1 MGHEKDV
8 DRQNGQGEIN
18 RRKTNSFWAYKTIFS
33 FSEPKDYVLNSVAL
47 VAAIGSGVALPFV
60 EIVFGKFV
68 TVVNDFAQGRSSPA
82 EFRQD
87 VNKYA
92 LYFVYIF
99 LARFVLAWI
108 WTTAIT
114 ISGIRITRSIR
125 YQFLKATLSQDIA
138 YFDAGDSGSVA
149 VQITTNGNLIQQG
162 ISEKLGLAVQAIAS
176 FVAAIVIAFVAQ
188 WKLTLIT
195 IGVAPAI
202 ILITGIATMID
213 ARLESRMLEIYSAA
227 AALAGDTISSMRTVH
242 AFSAGSKLVKKY
254 DGHLQRA
261 YEIGR
266 SKSIVWGLFYC
277 TEYFLVYAAY
287 ALAFW
292 QGIRMFFS
300 GEIKDPGTIVIVLF
314 SVIIAASAMTQ
325 LAPHL
330 TAFTNAA
337 SAADSLFKTIDRTSN
352 IDSMSVSGAFPASV
366 SGKINFSNVNF
377 SYPTRPDVKV
387 LDNFSLTFPANRV
400 TALVGP
406 SGSGKSTIVGLL
418 ERWYDPNSGSIAL
431 DGMSLKDI
439 NTRWLRTRVRLVQQE
454 PVLFNGTIFENVRHG
469 LVGTEWE
476 FLDEK
481 EQLPIIEEACKLAN
495 AHEFISNLSNGY
507 FTGVGERAGLLSGGQ
522 KQRIAI
528 ARSIVSNPA
537 VLLLDEATS
546 ALDPHAELV
555 VQEAL
560 DKASKN
566 RTTIVIAHKLATV
579 KNADNIVVLSQGRII
594 EQGTHA
600 SLLAEDGTY
609 SRLVRAQNLERHAE
623 EAAKEVDAPHA
634 EPESTLSRHVSMAQ
648 VRTGESVACEQPELD
663 YQQHR
668 VFGFVKVIFTILRE
682 HSDLW
687 VYYLLVL
694 ISCVVGG
701 VTYPA
706 QALIMAELMGVFRLT
721 GSDATHRS
729 DFLALMFFVVALAN
743 LVLFFLLGFVSNIIS
758 QYMTRRYRLQI
769 FTSILRQDMQ
779 FFNRPENTVGAL
791 TSSLSALPTQLQEF
805 MGFNLSIM
813 LIIMVNL
820 MASNVLAIAMGWKL
834 GLVIV
839 FGGLPPLLGAG
850 YLRMR
855 LEVRINRVQG
865 KQFASSAGLAA
876 EAVSAIRTVASLALE
891 QTVLRRYRSQ
901 VDNIV
906 RGSILSTLRT
916 MFWFSLSQSM
926 EFLIMALG
934 FWYGCR
940 LLSTGEYSMRQ
951 FYVVFISVFFAG
963 QAAAQLFTYT
973 SSITKA
979 VGAANYIFWL
989 RSIKPTV
996 AETDDNLDRGPSSGP
1011 QTLDVDRIRF
1021 SYPNE
1026 PDKRVLKGVSLKINP
1041 GQFVAFVGASGCGKS
1056 TMISMLERFYDPTS
1070 GSISLNNADIRSLSP
1085 RRYRQCLALVQQEPT
1100 LYQGTIRENIAI
1112 GLETPDEDISDDAIL
1127 SACRQANAYDFIASL
1142 PDGLGTLCGPAGLA
1156 LSGGQ
1161 RQRIAIA
1168 RALIRKPR
1176 ILLLDEA
1183 TSALDT
1189 LSERVVQ
1196 EAIAQAAKE
1205 GDRITVAVAHR
1216 LSTIKDAD
1224 VICVFLG
1231 GRIVEAGAHGELI
1244 KRKGVY
1250 WNMCNA
1256 QALDR

>member
-1 MGHEKDV
+1 MAKARVTEPRPTD
-8 DRQNGQGEIN
+8 
-18 RRKTNSFWAYKTIFS
+18 
-33 FSEPKDYVLNSVAL
+33 SELT
-47 VAAIGSGVALPFV
+47 G
-60 EIVFGKFV
+60 
-68 TVVNDFAQGRSSPA
+68 
-82 EFRQD
+82 
-87 VNKYA
+87 
-92 LYFVYIF
+92 LYFVYLF
-99 LARFVLAWI
+99 L
-108 WTTAIT
+108 TTIT

-125 YQFLKATLSQDIA
+125 YQFLKAILSQDIA
-138 YFDAGDSGSVA
+138 YFDAGDNGSVA

-162 ISEKLGLAVQAIAS
+162 ISEKLGLAIQAVAS
-176 FVAAIVIAFVAQ
+176 FVAAIVIAFVTQ

-195 IGVAPAI
+195 IGVAPAT
-202 ILITGIATMID
+202 ILFTGVATWID
-213 ARLESRMLEIYSAA
+213 TSLESRILSLYSSA
-227 AALAGDTISSMRTVH
+227 AALAGDTISSVGTVH
-242 AFSAGSKLVKKY
+242 AFSAASKVAKKY
-254 DGHLQRA
+254 DGYLQRA

-266 SKSIVWGLFYC
+266 SKSMVWGLFYS
-277 TEYFLVYAAY
+277 TEYFLAYAAY

-292 QGIRMFFS
+292 QGIRMFTS
-300 GEIKDPGTIVIVLF
+300 GEINDPGVIIIVLF
-314 SVIIAASAMTQ
+314 SVIIAASSMTQ
-325 LAPHL
+325 LVPHL
-330 TAFTNAA
+330 AAFTKAA
-337 SAADSLFKTIDRTSN
+337 SAADSLFNTIDRTSKVN
-352 IDSMSVSGAFPASV
+352 SLSVAGVCPAST
-366 SGKINFSNVNF
+366 SGELKFSNVNF
-377 SYPTRPDVKV
+377 SYPTRPYVKV
-387 LDNFSLTFPANRV
+387 LDNFSLAFPANRV

-431 DGMSLKDI
+431 DDTPLKSI
-439 NTRWLRTRVRLVQQE
+439 NINWMRTRIRLVQQE
-454 PVLFNGTIFENVRHG
+454 PVLFNGTVFDNVRYG

-476 FLDEK
+476 FLTQEK
-481 EQLPIIEEACKLAN
+481 QVSIVEEACKLAN
-495 AHEFISNLSNGY
+495 AHEFISNLPNGY
-507 FTGVGERAGLLSGGQ
+507 FTEVGERAGLLSGGQ

-528 ARSIVSNPA
+528 ARSIVSIPT

-546 ALDPHAELV
+546 ALDPHAEGI
-555 VQEAL
+555 VQAAL

-600 SLLAEDGTY
+600 SLFAKDGTY
-609 SRLVRAQNLERHAE
+609 SRLVKAQNLEKNAE
-623 EAAKEVDAPHA
+623 EAAKEANTFDT
-634 EPESTLSRHVSMAQ
+634 EPESALIHHVSTMQESTEENPA
-648 VRTGESVACEQPELD
+648 GEQSSLD
-663 YQQHR
+663 YQQHEVLGFLR
-668 VFGFVKVIFTILRE
+668 VVFMILRE

-687 VYYLLVL
+687 VCYLLVL
-694 ISCVVGG
+694 VSCMVGG
-701 VTYPA
+701 ATFPA
-706 QALIMAELMGVFRLT
+706 QALIMAELLGVFELT
-721 GSDATHRS
+721 GSAATSRGNFFS
-729 DFLALMFFVVALAN
+729 LMFFVVALAN
-743 LVLFFLLGFVSNIIS
+743 FILYFVLGFVSNIIS

-769 FTSILRQDMQ
+769 FSSILRQDMQ

-813 LIIMVNL
+813 LIVIVNL
-820 MASNVLAIAMGWKL
+820 LASNVLAIATGWKL
-834 GLVIV
+834 GLVVV
-839 FGGLPPLLGAG
+839 FGGLPPLLCAG
-850 YLRMR
+850 YLCMR

-865 KQFASSAGLAA
+865 KQFATSAGLAA

-891 QTVLRRYRSQ
+891 QTVLHRYRSQ

-906 RGSILSTLRT
+906 RESIISTLRT
-916 MFWFSLSQSM
+916 MFWFSLTQSM

-934 FWYGCR
+934 FCSWKVR
-940 LLSTGEYSMRQ
+940 LPLAFNGEYSGRQ
-951 FYVVFISVFFAG
+951 FYVVFISVFFSG
-963 QAAAQLFTYT
+963 QAAAQLFSYT
-973 SSITKA
+973 TSITKA

-989 RSIKPTV
+989 RGIKPIV
-996 AETDDNLDRGPSSGP
+996 AETDDNRESGPSSGP
-1011 QTLDVDRIRF
+1011 QTLDVDRIKF

-1041 GQFVAFVGASGCGKS
+1041 WQFVAFVGASGCGKS

-1070 GSISLNNADIRSLSP
+1070 GSISLNNTDIRTLSP
-1085 RRYRQCLALVQQEPT
+1085 RQYRQSLALVQQEPT

-1112 GLETPDEDISDDAIL
+1112 GLETPDENISDDAIL

-1142 PDGLGTLCGPAGLA
+1142 PNGLGTLCGPAGLA

-1168 RALIRKPR
+1168 RALIRNPR

-1224 VICVFLG
+1224 FICVFLG
-1231 GRIVEAGAHGELI
+1231 GRIVEAGGT
-1244 KRKGVY
+1244 GS
-1250 WNMCNA
+1250 
-1256 QALDR
+1256 